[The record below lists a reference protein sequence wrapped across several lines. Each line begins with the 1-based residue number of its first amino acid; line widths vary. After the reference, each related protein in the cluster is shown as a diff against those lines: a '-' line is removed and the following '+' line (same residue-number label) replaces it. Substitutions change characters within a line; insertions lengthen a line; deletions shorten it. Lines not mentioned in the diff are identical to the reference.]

1 MLLIEGHVPAV
12 KAVLTKP
19 DLLRAGAIRSRRP
32 DMEHEEL
39 AFSHPV
45 PYGRTMRYSAAGNIC
60 VFHTNVP
67 SPREL
72 FCQVCGKELTAR
84 KEMSH
89 PSVSELPI
97 ISWIHIKEPCFGHHR
112 GRRTLTALPSN
123 MSPTLRGDRDLVE
136 G

>member
-1 MLLIEGHVPAV
+1 VAFLIEGHIPAV

-19 DLLRAGAIRSRRP
+19 YLLRAGAITGRRP

-39 AFSHPV
+39 AFSHLV
-45 PYGRTMRYSAAGNIC
+45 PDGRTMRYSAAGNIC

-72 FCQVCGKELTAR
+72 FCQMRGEEFPAPKEICY
-84 KEMSH
+84 
-89 PSVSELPI
+89 PSVTGMPFVN
-97 ISWIHIKEPCFGHHR
+97 WIHIKNSVLSSPGKAD
-112 GRRTLTALPSN
+112 LTALPSD
-123 MSPTLRGDRDLVE
+123 MSATLGGDRDLVE